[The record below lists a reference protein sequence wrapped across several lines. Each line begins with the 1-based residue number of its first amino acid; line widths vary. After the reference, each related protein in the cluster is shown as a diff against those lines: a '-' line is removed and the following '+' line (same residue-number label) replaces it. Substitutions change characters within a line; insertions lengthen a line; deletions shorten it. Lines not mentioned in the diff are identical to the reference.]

1 MSEADYEPMEKPGDE
16 WHRQADEWT
25 KEANDFR
32 GANMNKHDGGPFL
45 TSLETLRHNVMVS
58 HSWVKDDYES
68 AIRVLEAAGKINR
81 DRDLRVLATLL
92 KVYVQGEPIPELEQ
106 GLKGGAVREI
116 RALLDA
122 LPDGE
127 GEKKERNE

>member
-1 MSEADYEPMEKPGDE
+1 MTEK
-16 WHRQADEWT
+16 
-25 KEANDFR
+25 
-32 GANMNKHDGGPFL
+32 GPFDAEVHFRCIVDKPKERRL
-45 TSLETLRHNVMVS
+45 FDAVTEVLRGYIAKKSRHGGFDKATENLIAEFTV
-58 HSWVKDDYES
+58 
-68 AIRVLEAAGKINR
+68 AIRFLEAAGKINR

-116 RALLDA
+116 RALLEA

-127 GEKKERNE
+127 GGYERRHEAHKEL